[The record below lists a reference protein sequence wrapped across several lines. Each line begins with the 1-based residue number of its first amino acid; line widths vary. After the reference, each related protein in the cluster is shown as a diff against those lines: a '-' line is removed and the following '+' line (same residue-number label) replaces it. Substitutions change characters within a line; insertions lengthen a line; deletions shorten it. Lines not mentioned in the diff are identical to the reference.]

1 MHNVL
6 GSALGEEGMSGV
18 NRLIKILALLVIFI
32 FAAGIALA
40 VPPGRT
46 LQFERAEM
54 GPVVFDG
61 GHHAEHGKF
70 CSLCHPDVF
79 RQKRGSAR
87 ITKSDHSAGKMYCF
101 ACHTGTIAFVP
112 HDNCSRRHE
121 K

>member
-1 MHNVL
+1 
-6 GSALGEEGMSGV
+6 MSDG
-18 NRLIKILALLVIFI
+18 NRLIKILALFVIFI
-32 FAAGIALA
+32 LAAGIALA
-40 VPPGRT
+40 VPPDRT
-46 LQFERAEM
+46 LEFEKSEM

-87 ITKSDHSAGKMYCF
+87 ITKSDHSAGKKYCF
-101 ACHTGTIAFVP
+101 ACHNGKVAFVP
-112 HDNCSRRHE
+112 HDNCTRCHQ